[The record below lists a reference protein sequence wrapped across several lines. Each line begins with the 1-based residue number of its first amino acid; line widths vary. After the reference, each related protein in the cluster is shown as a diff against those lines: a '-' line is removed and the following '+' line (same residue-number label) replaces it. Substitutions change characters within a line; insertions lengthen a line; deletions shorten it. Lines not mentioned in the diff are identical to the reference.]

1 MNLGK
6 LIFLLIILL
15 LYGCANIVA
24 PTGGPKDVSPP
35 VMLEIS
41 PPNYSTNFDKKQ
53 IKIVFDEF
61 VQVNNESQEVYESPL
76 FDEKTEVKSKGKEIV
91 IKLNTELKDSTTY
104 CINFGKS
111 IADLTENNPV
121 LNFKYVFSTG
131 GYIDSLTIKGKIKVA
146 NNVKPEENVLVLLY
160 KNLNDTAPT
169 KTVPDYYSK
178 TDKEGNFEIS
188 NLAPGTYNIFALK
201 DANNNKRF
209 DLPNEMFAFIDSSI
223 SPVASRVSYVDT
235 FATDTLIKFY
245 YDSLI
250 SSVDSSELEYVE
262 DSILLIA
269 RELVGDS
276 IRKSKTEYSHQDL
289 VLNLFEEDTKKVKIL
304 KTERNEKHKIKII
317 FSKECVNRPV
327 ITPLFDCKEI
337 DISREFAS
345 KFDTVTCWLN
355 DSSLITTDSLSF
367 KVDYPVVQEDNSIVY
382 ETDTV
387 FGKSIIY
394 KSKSKKNEKA
404 VVDSVY
410 SISSNITNGGIMDLN
425 KSIFITT
432 ESPYKTFNTG
442 LMKLYKI
449 LDSIQ
454 KPIKYSLIYDTLSPR
469 KIEIKYNWEAE
480 SSYEMIIDSMT
491 FTNFIDQNSDSIN
504 IKFRTKKLEDY
515 VTLYLNLKNIE
526 KPIIIQFTNTSGAV
540 IEEKYAD
547 SDSRL
552 VFSYLK
558 PSNYKIKIIVDDN
571 ANKKWDTGNYKLK
584 RQPET
589 VIFYDKEIT
598 LKPNFDIELDFDIN
612 ELLKK

>member
-1 MNLGK
+1 VKFYNF
-6 LIFLLIILL
+6 ISLLIILL

-35 VMLEIS
+35 VMLDIS
-41 PPNYSTNFDKKQ
+41 PSNYSTNFDKKQ

-61 VQVNNESQEVYESPL
+61 VQVNNASQEVYESPL
-76 FDEKTEVKSKGKEIV
+76 FDEKPDVKSKGKEIV

-111 IADLTENNPV
+111 ITDLTENNPV

-131 GYIDSLTIKGKIKVA
+131 SYIDSLTIKGKIKVA

-160 KNLNDTAPT
+160 KNLNDTAPN
-169 KTVPDYYSK
+169 KAVPDYYSK
-178 TDKEGNFEIS
+178 TDKNGNFEIS

-201 DANNNKRF
+201 DANNNKKF
-209 DLPNEMFAFIDSSI
+209 DLPNELFAFNDSSI
-223 SPVASRVSYVDT
+223 SPVASKVSYVDT

-245 YDSLI
+245 YDSI
-250 SSVDSSELEYVE
+250 INIIDSSDIETLK
-262 DSILLIA
+262 DSVLQIA
-269 RELVGDS
+269 QSLVKDS
-276 IRKSKTEYSHQDL
+276 VRKSRTEYSHQDL
-289 VLNLFEEDTKKVKIL
+289 ILNIFEEDTKKVKVL
-304 KTERNEKHKIKII
+304 KTERNDKHKIKVI
-317 FSKECVNRPV
+317 FSKDCINKPI
-327 ITPLFDCKEI
+327 ITALFDCKEI

-355 DSSLITTDSLSF
+355 DSSLISTDSLSF
-367 KVDYPVVQEDNSIVY
+367 KVVYPVIQEDNSIVF

-387 FGKSIIY
+387 FGKNILY
-394 KSKSKKNEKA
+394 KSKSKRNENT
-404 VVDSVY
+404 VIDSVY
-410 SISSNITNGGIMDLN
+410 TISSNITNGGIMDLN

-432 ESPYKTFNTG
+432 ESPYKTFRTD
-442 LMKLYKI
+442 LIKIYKLI
-449 LDSIQ
+449 DSIQ
-454 KPIKYSLIYDTLSPR
+454 KPIKYTLIYDTLSPR
-469 KIEIKYNWEAE
+469 KIEIKYNWETE
-480 SSYEMIIDSMT
+480 SSYELILDSMT

-515 VTLYLNLKNIE
+515 VTMYLNLKNIE
-526 KPIIIQFTNTSGAV
+526 KPIILQLTNTSGSV

-547 SDSRL
+547 ADSRL

-558 PSNYKIKIIVDDN
+558 PSTYKIKIIVDDN

-589 VIFYDKEIT
+589 VIFYDKEIA

-612 ELLKK
+612 ELLNK